1 MAVVTFRVSGTDN
14 CVTVDDEPYMYAR
27 TEQGSC
33 VLPVRCPHRGG
44 PLNLA
49 TMRPGETRLVCPW
62 HERSTSITKALRRG
76 IPAVRRG
83 DYVTTVLPESDEA
96 EYELCH
102 RPVSPEL
109 AGA

>member
-1 MAVVTFRVSGTDN
+1 VAVVTFRVSGRHN
-14 CVTVDDEPYMYAR
+14 CATVDGVPYMYAR
-27 TEQGSC
+27 TELGSF

-49 TMRPGETRLVCPW
+49 TLRPGETRLVCPW
-62 HERSTSITKALRRG
+62 HERSTSVTKALRRG

-83 DYVTTVLPESDEA
+83 DYVTTVLPAPDDA
-96 EYELCH
+96 EYELGH

-109 AGA
+109 AVA